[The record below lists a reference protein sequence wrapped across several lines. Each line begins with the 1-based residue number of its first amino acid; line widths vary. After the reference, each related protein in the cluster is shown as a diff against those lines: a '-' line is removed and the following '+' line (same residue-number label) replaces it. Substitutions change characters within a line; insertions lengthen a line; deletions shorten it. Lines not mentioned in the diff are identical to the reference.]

1 MALKLCKCGGEIK
14 EFDMLFECIDCNSKV
29 WKLSHGHEFKEKE
42 ATDLLSGKVLMI
54 KRFKSQNGSLYDTK
68 AQIKD
73 GDMILIFD
81 DDTKSTKMCDCDCG
95 GEVIKIPKGY
105 KCTSCEKIVWE
116 KFVSSFLKLPDI
128 KKLYKG
134 ESLYLNNL
142 KSKKG
147 NKFNAEIY
155 FEGLNIEMEYLK

>member
-1 MALKLCKCGGEIK
+1 
-14 EFDMLFECIDCNSKV
+14 
-29 WKLSHGHEFKEKE
+29 
-42 ATDLLSGKVLMI
+42 
-54 KRFKSQNGSLYDTK
+54 
-68 AQIKD
+68 
-73 GDMILIFD
+73 
-81 DDTKSTKMCDCDCG
+81 MCDCDCG